1 MRLTAM
7 RNASSSG
14 EPGLD
19 ERRQLVAQMSLELL
33 HVGAVK
39 RLPAAQVR
47 PPLRDL
53 FLERAIGEGRHA
65 VHAFIQIPRRVPSTT
80 CHCCRW
86 AASCIR
92 PSLVIR

>member
-7 RNASSSG
+7 RKASSAG
-14 EPGLD
+14 EAGLD
-19 ERRQLVAQMSLELL
+19 ERRHLVAQVSFQLL
-33 HVGAVK
+33 HVGAVDA
-39 RLPAAQVR
+39 PAGGGVR
-47 PPLRDL
+47 APLRDL
-53 FLERAIGEGRHA
+53 LLERAIGEGRHA

-86 AASCIR
+86 AASCVR